1 MIKTLR
7 ITSFLLAALAVCGVV
22 LLVMWGGRG
31 SEEIEEFLA
40 REGVVQR
47 LKDQVGTETE
57 EKDLISPL
65 VNQAKQFALRIDPP
79 PPPRPDPPPRQP
91 TQRQRPQPRPEPE
104 PEPQPVRPP
113 RPVTV
118 RFELLATAQ
127 SEHNPQRSFA
137 LIKPALDEAKWYGTG
152 ERIEHLEVRQINN
165 GSVVLYQDGNKH
177 SEIFV
182 PSPEPRV
189 RSLLRADAEPSE
201 PAGPSSVVAEAE
213 DVPAAEGRRPEA
225 EPGQT
230 EQRAAAA
237 APRTVTRSRPP
248 VDAQARVRRT
258 PPPVRQPS
266 PEEQKES
273 LAQSIASIEDIR
285 TREDPHLD
293 DEQRQK
299 EQEAWGQLLELL
311 QKEQEMLESGRRAA
325 GESDDAS
332 QDEHE
337 QEPDDGDGQA
347 ASENDQ

>member
-1 MIKTLR
+1 MLKTLR
-7 ITSFLLAALAVCGVV
+7 ITSFLLVAVSVCGAV
-22 LLVMWGGRG
+22 LLVLWASRG
-31 SEEIEEFLA
+31 DDDMEAFLA
-40 REGVVQR
+40 RDGVVQR
-47 LKDQVGTETE
+47 LKGQVGAETE
-57 EKDLISPL
+57 EKDMISPL

-79 PPPRPDPPPRQP
+79 PPPRPDPPPRQQ
-91 TQRQRPQPRPEPE
+91 TQRQEPPPRPEPR

-137 LIKPALDEAKWYGTG
+137 LIKPAVGSAKWYGTG
-152 ERIEHLEVRQINN
+152 ERIEHLEVHQINA
-165 GSVVLYQDGNKH
+165 GSVVLYQDGSEH

-189 RSLLRADAEPSE
+189 RSLLKADAEPSE

-225 EPGQT
+225 EAGQT
-230 EQRAAAA
+230 EQAAAD
-237 APRTVTRSRPP
+237 APRTVTRSRPT
-248 VDAQARVRRT
+248 VDPQARVRRT

-293 DEQRQK
+293 DQQRQK

-311 QKEQEMLESGRRAA
+311 QKEQEMLESGRRAP

-332 QDEHE
+332 RDDNE